1 MKRAFA
7 VLVTVVMLVSLLCVN
22 VLAAGTLV
30 ISGNSARAQAGQWAT
45 IILEVTQNIGFAGI
59 SIYPVIT
66 DASGNRLDW
75 QWVADDSNTEL
86 LASDG
91 TPFFDMEVGTMM
103 VLYNIEDCTDTG
115 VLVEVSFLV
124 PTDAQA
130 GNYTV
135 AFQVYENECFNATFE
150 SVTAV
155 LPTVSI
161 AVSTATPAP
170 NPGGGGGIPS
180 EHTHTPVAIP
190 AEEPTC
196 TEPGKTEGERCSTC
210 NKVLKAQ
217 EEIPALGH
225 TEVTDAA
232 VDATCTAAGKTEG
245 KHCSVCN
252 AVVTAQQEIAA
263 TSHSLSAWT
272 VTTAP
277 TCTVNGVESA
287 SCACGAV
294 ETREI
299 PATGEHT
306 FGEWN
311 VTKEA
316 TRKEAGEETRTCAC
330 GQTENREIPVVEGL
344 NPIIIIVIILLVI
357 AVAAA
362 AVFFLLKKKHA

>member
-1 MKRAFA
+1 M
-7 VLVTVVMLVSLLCVN
+7 
-22 VLAAGTLV
+22 
-30 ISGNSARAQAGQWAT
+30 
-45 IILEVTQNIGFAGI
+45 
-59 SIYPVIT
+59 
-66 DASGNRLDW
+66 
-75 QWVADDSNTEL
+75 
-86 LASDG
+86 
-91 TPFFDMEVGTMM
+91 
-103 VLYNIEDCTDTG
+103 
-115 VLVEVSFLV
+115 
-124 PTDAQA
+124 
-130 GNYTV
+130 
-135 AFQVYENECFNATFE
+135 
-150 SVTAV
+150 
-155 LPTVSI
+155 
-161 AVSTATPAP
+161 
-170 NPGGGGGIPS
+170 
-180 EHTHTPVAIP
+180 
-190 AEEPTC
+190 
-196 TEPGKTEGERCSTC
+196 
-210 NKVLKAQ
+210 LKAQ